1 MKKSVCAIIVA
12 AALSCLPGLLL
23 AQDSDTVQHLDEVVI
38 TATQTENSIMKTAS
52 NISVISAKD
61 IERLDA
67 ENVAEV
73 LRTLP
78 GISYTNASGLE
89 PKVNLRGTK
98 IGMSSG
104 ALVLLNGIPVNIG
117 KFGYVDYE
125 ALPIEN
131 VEKIEVVKGPLSSL
145 YGGNA
150 ARGLLTS

>member
-1 MKKSVCAIIVA
+1 MIKNSLEKKQEGGMHFNGFLPNCVCKGKKMKKSVCAIIVA

-104 ALVLLNGIPVNIG
+104 
-117 KFGYVDYE
+117 E
-125 ALPIEN
+125 
-131 VEKIEVVKGPLSSL
+131 
-145 YGGNA
+145 
-150 ARGLLTS
+150 